1 MKKIVGLASSLVVAL
16 YSMNASAARELY
28 VWEDELGK
36 SDGII
41 EAVSEFE
48 KMYDCKVRVEEINF
62 TEQID
67 KLRIEGPSG
76 NGPDVLMLPSD
87 KAGSAVSLGLITPI
101 GFMQEDQDKY
111 IPSAVSAFAVGGEIY
126 GVPKVVETLV
136 MYYNKDLLKEP
147 FDTLS
152 EYFDYSKSI
161 VAKND
166 GTYGL
171 LAKWDNFC
179 YTFGGTYPYGSY
191 VFGTDADGNLD
202 THDLGL
208 SNDGAVAGVELIK
221 SFYTSGCFPK
231 EIQGENGIDAINTL
245 FESGKAAAVINGPW
259 RLEIYKKAGIN
270 YGVSPLPVLPN
281 GKPMSS
287 FLGVK
292 GYVISTY
299 AKDRD
304 LAEAYL
310 HFINQTK
317 YAKIR
322 YQISREI
329 PPLKSIM
336 SDPIITDDEIANAIA
351 VQASRAVPLPSV
363 PEMVE
368 VWGPIE
374 GAFKSIL
381 SGKQSVRD
389 ALKSAT
395 DHINYQ
401 IESYDSGR

>member
-1 MKKIVGLASSLVVAL
+1 
-16 YSMNASAARELY
+16 
-28 VWEDELGK
+28 
-36 SDGII
+36 
-41 EAVSEFE
+41 
-48 KMYDCKVRVEEINF
+48 
-62 TEQID
+62 
-67 KLRIEGPSG
+67 
-76 NGPDVLMLPSD
+76 
-87 KAGSAVSLGLITPI
+87 
-101 GFMQEDQDKY
+101 
-111 IPSAVSAFAVGGEIY
+111 
-126 GVPKVVETLV
+126 
-136 MYYNKDLLKEP
+136 
-147 FDTLS
+147 
-152 EYFDYSKSI
+152 
-161 VAKND
+161 
-166 GTYGL
+166 
-171 LAKWDNFC
+171 
-179 YTFGGTYPYGSY
+179 
-191 VFGTDADGNLD
+191 
-202 THDLGL
+202 
-208 SNDGAVAGVELIK
+208 
-221 SFYTSGCFPK
+221 
-231 EIQGENGIDAINTL
+231 
-245 FESGKAAAVINGPW
+245 
-259 RLEIYKKAGIN
+259 
-270 YGVSPLPVLPN
+270 
-281 GKPMSS
+281 MSS